1 MVTSVPTPAVVSAAE
16 LAGDLLQ
23 ITIIIILVV
32 ILLVKEVGS
41 ATIRGERR
49 RPRLRFLVSALNA
62 PILSLLAV
70 FILIVVER
78 ALDIL

>member
-1 MVTSVPTPAVVSAAE
+1 MVTAVPIPSVVAAAE
-16 LAGDLLQ
+16 LAGGLLD
-23 ITIIIILVV
+23 ITIIIALVV
-32 ILLVKEVGS
+32 ILLVKELGS
-41 ATIRGERR
+41 ATIGAESR